1 MAVNYLLK
9 LDGAGIK
16 GESPVDGFTDYIEI
30 SSYSWGA
37 TQTGTF
43 QFGGGGGGGKVSMQ
57 DFHFEMKTN
66 KASPKVMEA
75 CANGSAIKTA
85 TLVCR
90 KAGGKTAVEFLKVV
104 MTDVMISSYQS
115 GGQSSGDDIP
125 LDRISLNFTKVAF
138 TYKDQKADGTAGTA
152 VEGGWDQKKMKSGK

>member
-16 GESPVDGFTDYIEI
+16 GESPVDGFSDYIEI
-30 SSYSWGA
+30 SSYNWGA
-37 TQTGTF
+37 TQTGTYAY
-43 QFGGGGGGGKVSMQ
+43 GEGGGGGKVNMQ

-75 CANGSAIKTA
+75 CANGAPVKTA

-104 MTDVMISSYQS
+104 MTDVLVSSYQS
-115 GGQSSGDDIP
+115 GGQASTDDIP
-125 LDRISLNFTKVAF
+125 LD
-138 TYKDQKADGTAGTA
+138 
-152 VEGGWDQKKMKSGK
+152 